1 MNKIKSWDKPKKAVL
16 LLNLLFFAAL
26 LGFSVTFFMNNIT
39 WEPNNAPIEAAYAH
53 IGQGK
58 AIYRIGLG
66 ATGIYKIGHLA
77 LLYFFL
83 TKKITFSLPQI
94 LLYFAA
100 QAGGILLC
108 TVPFGLLDPAYAVIN
123 YLEPLLNMVVF
134 FGVLIVF
141 MAGVQIHRNI
151 KGS

>member
-1 MNKIKSWDKPKKAVL
+1 MEKKKIL
-16 LLNLLFFAAL
+16 LWVNLLFFAAL

-100 QAGGILLC
+100 QAGGCSLWAAGPCLC
-108 TVPFGLLDPAYAVIN
+108 CYKLSGAFVEHGGFLWCFDCFYGRRANTSK
-123 YLEPLLNMVVF
+123 
-134 FGVLIVF
+134 
-141 MAGVQIHRNI
+141 H
-151 KGS
+151 